1 MPWFIDPFWLPS
13 TMMLSVLHSSYGAKH
28 SKLKDYILKFD
39 HQQLIHAIS
48 VLQKSYRGTNKW
60 SILSKGLVDEGAL
73 KKNVQWHGKA
83 LTTSK
88 NVPAIAVVS
97 TDDQHDWFWHK
108 FFRIPDVT

>member
-13 TMMLSVLHSSYGAKH
+13 TMMPSTMMISVLHSPYGAKH

-60 SILSKGLVDEGAL
+60 SILSKGLVDEVAL
-73 KKNVQWHGKA
+73 EKLSNGMERHLPHQKMFQK
-83 LTTSK
+83 L
-88 NVPAIAVVS
+88 
-97 TDDQHDWFWHK
+97 Q
-108 FFRIPDVT
+108 